1 MAFVAL
7 ALISW
12 IVSSALAPDSAL
24 PCNFLYGGIL
34 ALANIQGE
42 MDYNFY
48 PMYGEKYGPFGKGD
62 SAFFFESVGWIEKS
76 DEDFQLVLGG
86 YIPYGEQGAG
96 NEVNE
101 FWQKKESGEDIIAEV
116 DEVSGYLTGYQP
128 AAELADGFMESEY
141 YPGFTWE
148 IDAGKCFYGKSS
160 MNMTSYFILQVNIH
174 QSQKGKS
181 YLVLKDHESRH
192 SYRILRSETE
202 DGWYGTVYL
211 QAIPTAYYSIGI
223 ENASS
228 ETIVYEG
235 GYGMYRISPNF

>member
-76 DEDFQLVLGG
+76 DEDFQLVLVEGLFALW
-86 YIPYGEQGAG
+86 YDWLYEQLDLKVFIDCQADERIVRRLRRNMAERGLSFEEIAG
-96 NEVNE
+96 
-101 FWQKKESGEDIIAEV
+101 
-116 DEVSGYLTGYQP
+116 
-128 AAELADGFMESEY
+128 
-141 YPGFTWE
+141 
-148 IDAGKCFYGKSS
+148 
-160 MNMTSYFILQVNIH
+160 
-174 QSQKGKS
+174 
-181 YLVLKDHESRH
+181 
-192 SYRILRSETE
+192 
-202 DGWYGTVYL
+202 VYL
-211 QAIPTAYYSIGI
+211 DMVRYRHQQYIEPTKWRA
-223 ENASS
+223 
-228 ETIVYEG
+228 T
-235 GYGMYRISPNF
+235 